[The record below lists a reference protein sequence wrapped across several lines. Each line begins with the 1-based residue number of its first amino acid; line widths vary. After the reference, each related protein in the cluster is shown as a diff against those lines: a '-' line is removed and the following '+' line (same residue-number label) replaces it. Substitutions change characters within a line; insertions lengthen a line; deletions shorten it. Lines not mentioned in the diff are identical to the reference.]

1 MDRDH
6 LLPCVIVGQGTGH
19 LLGGQAQS
27 GQIQWDHRLHTGVVI
42 GHHRHESRRGS
53 QAGDGGHLRQVLV
66 VQRQPVGAGRVQRGV
81 GTLGFILG
89 NHLFAAARVAGQ
101 AGAVQQ
107 RGLGH
112 QAQFHQRGHR
122 SNKAGGVA
130 AGHGYAGGGFQRLAG
145 IVQFRQTIGPAGSRA
160 VCGGGIQHAD
170 IGPQQ
175 RHHLAGGIVRQAEER
190 EVTLI
195 DHRRAGVYVLAF
207 GLGNM
212 QNRELRPFGQTVRN
226 AQPGCTGTAV
236 NKDFILSHFYTPI
249 M

>member
-1 MDRDH
+1 M
-6 LLPCVIVGQGTGH
+6 PCVIVGQGIGH

-27 GQIQWDHRLHTGVVI
+27 GQIQRDHRLHTGVVV
-42 GHHRHESRRGS
+42 GHHRHKSGRRG
-53 QAGDGGHLRQVLV
+53 QAGNCCHLRQVLV
-66 VQRQPVGAGRVQRGV
+66 VQRQPVGTGRVQRGV
-81 GTLGFILG
+81 GALGFILG
-89 NHLFAAARVAGQ
+89 NHLFAAAGVTRQ

-107 RGLGH
+107 RRFGH
-112 QAQFHQRGHR
+112 KAQFHQRGHR

-145 IVQFRQTIGPAGSRA
+145 AVQFRQTIGPAGSRA

-175 RHHLAGGIVRQAEER
+175 RHDLAGGIVRQAEKG
-190 EVTLI
+190 EVALI
-195 DHRRAGVYVLAF
+195 DDRRAGVYVLAF

-226 AQPGCTGTAV
+226 AQPGGAGAAIYK
-236 NKDFILSHFYTPI
+236 NLILSHFTPLSCRQAHSL
-249 M
+249 

>member
-1 MDRDH
+1 M
-6 LLPCVIVGQGTGH
+6 
-19 LLGGQAQS
+19 
-27 GQIQWDHRLHTGVVI
+27 
-42 GHHRHESRRGS
+42 
-53 QAGDGGHLRQVLV
+53 
-66 VQRQPVGAGRVQRGV
+66 
-81 GTLGFILG
+81 
-89 NHLFAAARVAGQ
+89 
-101 AGAVQQ
+101 QQ

-112 QAQFHQRGHR
+112 QAQFYQRGHR
-122 SNKAGGVA
+122 GNKAGGVA

-207 GLGNM
+207 GLGNR
-212 QNRELRPFGQTVRN
+212 QDREFRPFGQAVRN
-226 AQPGCTGTAV
+226 AQPGGAGAAIY
-236 NKDFILSHFYTPI
+236 KDFILSHFTPLSCRQVHSL
-249 M
+249 

>member
-1 MDRDH
+1 M
-6 LLPCVIVGQGTGH
+6 
-19 LLGGQAQS
+19 
-27 GQIQWDHRLHTGVVI
+27 
-42 GHHRHESRRGS
+42 
-53 QAGDGGHLRQVLV
+53 
-66 VQRQPVGAGRVQRGV
+66 
-81 GTLGFILG
+81 
-89 NHLFAAARVAGQ
+89 
-101 AGAVQQ
+101 QQ

-112 QAQFHQRGHR
+112 QAQFYQRGHR
-122 SNKAGGVA
+122 GNKAGGVA

-145 IVQFRQTIGPAGSRA
+145 VVQFRQAIGPAGSRA
-160 VCGGGIQHAD
+160 VGRGGVQHTD